1 MKRAAAKKLGSSEA
15 EVPAAQPIKAESGG
29 GAVSAQGGTPPAHR
43 ASPQHASA
51 LPDAVRRCRW
61 IALDLNASGFAVFMA
76 APSADRPY
84 LTPCFDHAYPGVSPE
99 TRGLTGDDRNGF
111 VEHARASTVPL
122 RWNDVADPGPDYAAL
137 DWCNEIR
144 APLPG
149 SCGIALPVHGASQRV
164 GLAVFFGPAIRLPRD
179 MFLDIH
185 VRCFATFDLVVK
197 ARPEAGRKLA
207 AISKRELECLRLTAN
222 GYTSAEIARML
233 SLSVHTTNQYLA
245 SATLKLDAVNRS
257 HAVAKALRLELID

>member
-1 MKRAAAKKLGSSEA
+1 MKRAAATKMPPGNQDAEA
-15 EVPAAQPIKAESGG
+15 ANGPAAG
-29 GAVSAQGGTPPAHR
+29 AQGGAAVAPHRTEPPHG
-43 ASPQHASA
+43 SA

-61 IALDLNASGFAVFMA
+61 IALDLNATGFAVFMA
-76 APSADRPY
+76 GPSPDRPF
-84 LTPCFDHAYPGVSPE
+84 LTPCFDHAYPGVSPQ
-99 TRGLTGDDRNGF
+99 TRALTGDDRNGF
-111 VEHARASTVPL
+111 VEHARQSTMPL
-122 RWNDVADPGPDYAAL
+122 RWSDVREPAPGFAAL
-137 DWCNEIR
+137 DWCQDIQP
-144 APLPG
+144 PLPG
-149 SCGIALPVHGASQRV
+149 TCGIAVPVHGASHRV
-164 GLAVFFGPAIRLPRD
+164 GLVVFFGPSIELTRD

-185 VRCFATFDLVVK
+185 VRCFATFDLLVK

-233 SLSVHTTNQYLA
+233 NLSVHTTNQYLA